1 MEWSR
6 LEVEATV
13 ADYFHMLVM
22 ELSGQSY
29 KKSSHRKEL
38 LKRLNARSDG
48 AVERKHQNI
57 SAILIE
63 NGYPYISGYKPL
75 SNYQELL
82 RQIVEE
88 RLAQDIDVGR
98 AADVACVIPA
108 APPLLTDY
116 AGVLVDAPV
125 RDHSVKE
132 PRESEYSAPKPVKR
146 DYLAREAR
154 NASLGEAGELF
165 VVNFEH
171 HRLISLGLNKFA
183 DRVEHVAKTQGD
195 GLGFD
200 VLSFDASGRERF
212 IEVKTT
218 SFGKETPFYATKG
231 EVRFAQQH
239 ERDYVLYR
247 LFNFR
252 RNPRLFELAG
262 RIDRHCSM
270 EPTTYLCRFS

>member
-29 KKSSHRKEL
+29 NKSSHRKEL

-88 RLAQDIDVGR
+88 RLAQDIDVDR

-154 NASLGEAGELF
+154 NASLG
-165 VVNFEH
+165 
-171 HRLISLGLNKFA
+171 
-183 DRVEHVAKTQGD
+183 
-195 GLGFD
+195 
-200 VLSFDASGRERF
+200 
-212 IEVKTT
+212 
-218 SFGKETPFYATKG
+218 
-231 EVRFAQQH
+231 
-239 ERDYVLYR
+239 
-247 LFNFR
+247 
-252 RNPRLFELAG
+252 
-262 RIDRHCSM
+262 
-270 EPTTYLCRFS
+270 